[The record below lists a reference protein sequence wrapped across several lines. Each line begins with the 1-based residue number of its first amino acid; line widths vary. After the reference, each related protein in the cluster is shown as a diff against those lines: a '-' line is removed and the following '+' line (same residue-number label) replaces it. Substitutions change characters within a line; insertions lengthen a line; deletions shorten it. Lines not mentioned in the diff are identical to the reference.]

1 MALSYKRMNVI
12 PCVAHEHINLSA
24 CEGFVKQ
31 TMEPRSHSLPMAS
44 VILQHCTS
52 KVCIVRCSTWIVFM
66 CCFLTLKIIQMSVT
80 KDEMYV
86 PIPRSITIYGIVHK
100 KCSLSKISAPLV
112 KFLPLSEMDRNKFAE
127 IGNPIVLYCELSDP
141 AAPVHWY
148 KNGVELQTVE
158 GLHIQSEGTMRR
170 IVIQSAEFSHSGV
183 YCCDAIDD
191 VIRFNVEVEGECDK
205 CVIVLV
211 FITTNH
217 LYFHYIFFLSFSN
230 TNLKPI

>member
-1 MALSYKRMNVI
+1 MALSK
-12 PCVAHEHINLSA
+12 
-24 CEGFVKQ
+24 K
-31 TMEPRSHSLPMAS
+31 
-44 VILQHCTS
+44 
-52 KVCIVRCSTWIVFM
+52 K
-66 CCFLTLKIIQMSVT
+66 K
-80 KDEMYV
+80 
-86 PIPRSITIYGIVHK
+86 K

-112 KFLPLSEMDRNKFAE
+112 KFSPLSEMDRNKFVE

-148 KNGVELQTVE
+148 KNGVELKTME

-205 CVIVLV
+205 CVMVLL

-217 LYFHYIFFLSFSN
+217 LYFHFIVFLFQ
-230 TNLKPI
+230 TQT